1 MQRELSSTE
10 VSSATKDGTQ
20 VSIKIMIFDND
31 EDEDNY
37 RRLHGQSLV

>member
-1 MQRELSSTE
+1 MQRELRSTE

-31 EDEDNY
+31 EDNH